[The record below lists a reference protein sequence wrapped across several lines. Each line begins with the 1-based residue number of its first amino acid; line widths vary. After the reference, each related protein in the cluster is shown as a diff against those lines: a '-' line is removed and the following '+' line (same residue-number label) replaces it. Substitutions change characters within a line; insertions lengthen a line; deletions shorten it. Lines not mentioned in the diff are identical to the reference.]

1 MFSASQRTAPR
12 RVVIERIERAR
23 GLFALARGALGRRGA
38 ALCLSAALCVGA
50 AAAPTTGA
58 LAQDSAAKPKPPAVA
73 PLPPTRPANIDPGSD
88 DAGAPPPLATAP
100 ANPQAPPPV
109 APNVAD
115 WKAGATGPLPAASR
129 QRMHACGLEWQKM
142 KMAGQALDKSWR
154 DFAQICLTR

>member
-1 MFSASQRTAPR
+1 MALG

-23 GLFALARGALGRRGA
+23 RLSALARGALGRRGA
-38 ALCLSAALCVGA
+38 ALCLSAALCVAA
-50 AAAPTTGA
+50 AAAPTTVA
-58 LAQDSAAKPKPPAVA
+58 LAQNSAAKPKPPAIA
-73 PLPPTRPANIDPGSD
+73 PLPPARPANIDAGSD
-88 DAGAPPPLATAP
+88 DAGAPPPPAAAP
-100 ANPQAPPPV
+100 ANPQAPPAAAPD
-109 APNVAD
+109 PNVAS